1 MKRIAS
7 VLWLLLLASPPAFVQ
22 ETPAPTQLEKLAAD
36 PSTVTVVD
44 RDVGGMDSKD
54 AFMSVAV
61 LSLEDGTH
69 RQNRML
75 GVRFDLRHETVA
87 DRVYLDETQLSLLR
101 TEVELIDS
109 TWRTTQQQSRRAL
122 APGGTIAQGT
132 ASCWMPDPALRILC
146 PSYRLGSD
154 WSGLK
159 VGAYGGPTFAFPDRQ
174 PRDLLELLD
183 RAIAELAA
191 IKK

>member
-1 MKRIAS
+1 MKRLAS
-7 VLWLLLLASPPAFVQ
+7 VVWLLLVASPPAFAQ
-22 ETPAPTQLEKLAAD
+22 ETPAPTQLEKLAID
-36 PSTVTVVD
+36 PNTVTVVD
-44 RDVGGMDSKD
+44 RDVGGIDSTD

-61 LSLEDGTH
+61 LSLEDRAH
-69 RQNRML
+69 RQSRMR
-75 GVRFDLRHETVA
+75 GVRFDLRHDAVA
-87 DRVYLDETQLSLLR
+87 DHVYLDETQLSLLR

-109 TWRTTQQQSRRAL
+109 TWRTTQRQSRGAL

-159 VGAYGGPTFAFPDRQ
+159 VGAYGGPTFAFPDRY
-174 PRDLLELLD
+174 PSDLLELID
-183 RAIAELAA
+183 RAVAALAA
-191 IKK
+191 IGK